1 MVETRLNLDDLSI
14 RAGRRHVYTYPADI
28 APVVMGGV
36 EYEVTVPSGVEVG
49 VDRVAGGY
57 LVHVNVAAVISGPCM
72 RCLEAT
78 APKLTAEEEEFVP
91 TATGEW
97 IESESSPFIEGM
109 IVDVNAL
116 GREALVLAMPDQ
128 VLCSADC
135 RGLCPQ
141 CGADLNKG
149 PCPCEPLEISGPMG

>member
-57 LVHVNVAAVISGPCM
+57 
-72 RCLEAT
+72 LEAT